1 MTAADTPK
9 LDGHSMTH
17 VIADW
22 TAASAH
28 EVLHLA
34 WAKNWAV
41 RRGDWKLICTFNAKT
56 KSPRLSLHH
65 LAEPRPEVKDHAQ
78 EQPGIVREL
87 TALHDAWEK
96 SLPAE

>member
-1 MTAADTPK
+1 MTAADAPK

-41 RRGDWKLICTFNAKT
+41 RRGDWKLIRTFNAKT

-65 LAEPRPEVKDHAQ
+65 LAEPRPEVKDHAI
-78 EQPGIVREL
+78 EQPALVHEL